1 MREYRDYL
9 YKVLYNLKRPIRYIS
24 DNPFYGYS
32 YEQAMG
38 FIGKDKARYIYKWHQ
53 EKMKRYKNA
62 NLDSIGLHTVES
74 KKSGDK
80 LYLLVNDT
88 GYYIFDIDLR
98 ILGTDPS
105 YVKARVAGEGE
116 WDILWSKVIRNE
128 EKINEFTDIPIKVS
142 FVDDYG
148 IYNEGVLYEFIEVM
162 GCLAYGNVLSDGE
175 EKIYAIPLFFLDKIP

>member
-53 EKMKRYKNA
+53 ERMKRYKNA

-98 ILGTDPS
+98 ILGT
-105 YVKARVAGEGE
+105 
-116 WDILWSKVIRNE
+116 WSKVIRNE